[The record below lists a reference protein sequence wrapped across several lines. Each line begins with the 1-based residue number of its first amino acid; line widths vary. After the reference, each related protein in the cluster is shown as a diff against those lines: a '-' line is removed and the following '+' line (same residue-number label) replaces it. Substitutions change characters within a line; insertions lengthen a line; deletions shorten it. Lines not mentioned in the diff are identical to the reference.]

1 MKYRATLL
9 KLFPNGF
16 IQLYIDP
23 TQWNRFKGDM
33 RRYKTD
39 DILTIEIKKWYK
51 QRTRKQLNLVWA
63 IAERIC
69 ADPNSTSYGDI
80 PENVY
85 QGIKI
90 QATKYGYPIVE
101 MKLGEKIMKVPKSF
115 SNESDVTTSEAKILI
130 DTAIMIASECGADI
144 EDIIEEIN
152 KGGN

>member
-1 MKYRATLL
+1 MKYRCTDL
-9 KLFPNGF
+9 KLFSSGYVQVF
-16 IQLYIDP
+16 IDP

-33 RRYKTD
+33 GRYKKD

-51 QRTRKQLNLVWA
+51 QRTPKQLNLVWA

-69 ADPNSTSYGDI
+69 SDPNSTSYGDI

-85 QGIKI
+85 LGIKV

-101 MKLGEKIMKVPKSF
+101 VKVGNRIMKIPKSF
-115 SNESDVTTSEAKILI
+115 SNESDVTTAEAKILI

-144 EDIIEEIN
+144 EDIVEQIS
-152 KGGN
+152 KGEG